1 MGAPPFSRPRAS
13 RTGLRLTGAVLI
25 AVLAAG
31 CSGGGGAKSVTPPTG
46 SQPNKGTAS
55 VTFTMHWG
63 TTTTSSAHRG
73 TRYVPVTARSVS
85 VTVNGGTPQYVNA
98 PVPPPS
104 PPISTIVIDAPVGT
118 DTFAFA
124 TYDDQNG
131 QGNVLSR
138 ASVTQ
143 NIVLGAGNVV
153 SAALNGVVVS
163 LAISLSNPAPN
174 AGVSSTVNVN
184 VAAKDADGNTIIDP
198 ADYSTPIRLS
208 VIDDTNS
215 GTLSLSRTT
224 LPNSSTT
231 ATLTYN
237 GGTLNSGLPDGPVAF
252 VVARATGVATQAAAF
267 TPTPKYYTMATA
279 GSAGSPGFTSGNRP
293 QWIAA
298 GSDGNMW
305 FTEFPGNTVAK
316 ITPAGVVTECP
327 AIPTAASNPQGI
339 IGASDDNLWFTEFA
353 GSKITR
359 VTTAC
364 VYTENATLFAGDGP
378 ELLTDRGDGNIWFT
392 GFTGNH
398 VGFQGITSGV
408 SGETTVPTPNSHP
421 YGIAPAPDLN
431 LYFTENAVDQLGR
444 IPMLFGAITEVPL
457 PAGSAPAQIVRG
469 PATETSCGGG
479 PCMWF
484 TEFGTSRVARLNPA
498 GWPAPGIEEF
508 PTSTASSNPLGI
520 AAGKDSALWFTE
532 SGLDRLGRVSL
543 NGSVSEYIPS
553 PPLTGLGAKGV
564 AVAPDGSI
572 WIAAPG
578 TGVAP
583 GRIIKLVY

>member
-1 MGAPPFSRPRAS
+1 MGVLPFNRPRAS
-13 RTGLRLTGAVLI
+13 RLGQRLIGAAFI

-31 CSGGGGAKSVTPPTG
+31 CSGGGGAKSVTPSTA

-63 TTTTSSAHRG
+63 TG
-73 TRYVPVTARSVS
+73 TAAVQRTPRYVPATARSVS
-85 VTVNGGTPQYVNA
+85 VTVNNGNPQYLNA
-98 PVPPPS
+98 PA
-104 PPISTIVIDAPVGT
+104 STIVIDAPVGT
-118 DTFAFA
+118 DTFLFQ

-143 NIVLGAGNVV
+143 NVVLGAANVV
-153 SAALNGVVVS
+153 SAVLNGVVVS
-163 LAISLSNPAPN
+163 VTISLSNPAPN
-174 AGVSSTVNVN
+174 AGVPATVNVN
-184 VAAKDADGNTIIDP
+184 AAAKDADGNTIVGP
-198 ADYSTPIRLS
+198 GDYSTPIRLS
-208 VIDDTNS
+208 IQDDTNS
-215 GTLSLSRTT
+215 GTLSLSTTT
-224 LPNSSTT
+224 LPNPSTT

-252 VVARATGVATQAAAF
+252 VVARATGVSTQAAAF
-267 TPTPKYYTMATA
+267 TPTPTFYQFSIPVAA
-279 GSAGSPGFTSGNRP
+279 NRP

-339 IGASDDNLWFTEFA
+339 IGASDGNLWFTEFA

-364 VYTENATLFAGDGP
+364 AYTEFSTLFAGDGP
-378 ELLTDRGDGNIWFT
+378 QLLTDRGDGNIWFT

-457 PAGSAPAQIVRG
+457 ATGSAPTQIVRG
-469 PATETSCGGG
+469 PSTETTCGGG

-498 GWPAPGIEEF
+498 GWPAPTINEF
-508 PTSTASSNPLGI
+508 PTTTASSNPIGI
-520 AAGKDSALWFTE
+520 VAGKDGALWVTE
-532 SGLDRLGRVSL
+532 SGLDKIGRVSV
-543 NGSVSEYIPS
+543 NGSVSEYTS
-553 PPLTGLGAKGV
+553 PVTGLGLKGI

-572 WIAAPG
+572 WFAESG
-578 TGVAP
+578 TGLNP
-583 GRIIKLVY
+583 GRIGKLVY

>member
-1 MGAPPFSRPRAS
+1 MRLMGAVF
-13 RTGLRLTGAVLI
+13 V

-31 CSGGGGAKSVTPPTG
+31 CSGGGGGKSVTPPTG
-46 SQPNKGTAS
+46 SQPSNAMAS

-63 TTTTSSAHRG
+63 TGTSMVRRG
-73 TRYVPVTARSVS
+73 PSYVPATARSVS
-85 VTVNGGTPQYVNA
+85 VTVNGGTPQYLNA
-98 PVPPPS
+98 PA
-104 PPISTIVIDAPVGT
+104 STIVIDAQVGT

-138 ASVTQ
+138 ASVTK
-143 NIVLGAGNVV
+143 NIVLGGANTV
-153 SAALNGVVVS
+153 SAVLNGVVVS
-163 LAISLSNPAPN
+163 LAISLTNPSPN
-174 AGVSSTVNVN
+174 AGVPCCTSPANTVI
-184 VAAKDADGNTIIDP
+184 VAAKDADGNTIVGP
-198 ADYSTPIRLS
+198 GDYSTPIALS
-208 VIDDTNS
+208 LRDDTNS
-215 GTLSLSRTT
+215 GTLSLSTTT

-237 GGTLNSGLPDGPVAF
+237 GGTLNSGLPDGPIAF
-252 VVARATGVATQAAAF
+252 VVARATGVPTVAAAF
-267 TPTPKYYTMATA
+267 TPSPTFYAMGTA
-279 GSAGSPGFTSGNRP
+279 GVSPGFTSGNRP

-305 FTEFPGNTVAK
+305 FTEQPGNTVAK

-327 AIPTAASNPQGI
+327 AIPTLASDPRGI
-339 IGASDDNLWFTEFA
+339 IGASDGNLWFTEFA

-364 VYTENATLFAGDGP
+364 AYTEFSTLFATDGP
-378 ELLTDRGDGNIWFT
+378 QLLTDRGDGNVWFT

-398 VGFQGITSGV
+398 VGFQGLTSGV
-408 SGETTVPTPNSHP
+408 SGETTVPTANSHP
-421 YGIAPAPDLN
+421 FGIAPAPDLN

-457 PAGSAPAQIVRG
+457 ATGSAPEQIVRG
-469 PATETSCGGG
+469 PATETTCGGG

-498 GWPAPGIEEF
+498 GWPAPTISEF
-508 PTSTASSNPLGI
+508 PTTTASSNPIGI
-520 AAGKDSALWFTE
+520 TAGKDGALWVTE
-532 SGLDRLGRVSL
+532 SGLDKIGRVSV
-543 NGSVSEYIPS
+543 NGSVSEYTS
-553 PPLTGLGAKGV
+553 PVTGLGLKGI

-572 WIAAPG
+572 WFAESG
-578 TGVAP
+578 TGLNP
-583 GRIIKLVY
+583 GRVGKLVY

>member
-1 MGAPPFSRPRAS
+1 MGVPRFDRPRI
-13 RTGLRLTGAVLI
+13 LRPGQRLIGAIFI
-25 AVLAAG
+25 AVFAAG
-31 CSGGGGAKSVTPPTG
+31 CSGGGGAKSVAPPTA
-46 SQPNKGTAS
+46 SQPSKGTAS

-63 TTTTSSAHRG
+63 TG
-73 TRYVPVTARSVS
+73 TAAVKRSPRYNPATARSMS
-85 VTVNGGTPQYVNA
+85 VTVNNGTPQYLNA
-98 PVPPPS
+98 PAT
-104 PPISTIVIDAPVGT
+104 TIVIDAPVGT

-143 NIVLGAGNVV
+143 NVVLGAANTVTAV
-153 SAALNGVVVS
+153 LNGVITT
-163 LAISLSNPAPN
+163 LTISLSNPAPN
-174 AGVSSTVNVN
+174 AGVPATVNVN
-184 VAAKDADGNTIIDP
+184 ASAKDADGNTIVGP
-198 ADYSTPIRLS
+198 GDYSTPIRLS
-208 VIDDTNS
+208 IQDDTSS
-215 GTLSLSRTT
+215 GTLSLSTTT

-252 VVARATGVATQAAAF
+252 VVARATGVPTQAAAF
-267 TPTPKYYTMATA
+267 TPTPTFYQFSIPVAA
-279 GSAGSPGFTSGNRP
+279 NRP

-339 IGASDDNLWFTEFA
+339 VGASDGNLWFTEFA

-364 VYTENATLFAGDGP
+364 AYTEFSTLFASDGP
-378 ELLTDRGDGNIWFT
+378 QLLTDRGDGNLWFA
-392 GFTGNH
+392 GYTGNH

-457 PAGSAPAQIVRG
+457 ATGSSPRQIVRG
-469 PATETSCGGG
+469 PATETTCGGG

-498 GWPAPGIEEF
+498 GWPAPTINEF
-508 PTSTASSNPLGI
+508 PTVTASSGPTGI
-520 AAGKDSALWFTE
+520 TVGKDGGLWFTE
-532 SGLDRLGRVSL
+532 PGNSVQLDKIGRVSI
-543 NGSVSEYIPS
+543 NGTVSEYSS
-553 PPLTGLGAKGV
+553 PVTGLGLQGIG
-564 AVAPDGSI
+564 VAPDGSI
-572 WIAAPG
+572 WFAESG
-578 TGVAP
+578 TGLNP
-583 GRIIKLVY
+583 GRVGKLVY

>member
-1 MGAPPFSRPRAS
+1 MGVLPFNRPRAS
-13 RTGLRLTGAVLI
+13 RPALRLTGAVLI

-46 SQPNKGTAS
+46 SQPSKGTAS

-63 TTTTSSAHRG
+63 TGTSMMRRG
-73 TRYVPVTARSVS
+73 PRYVPATARSVS
-85 VTVNGGTPQYVNA
+85 VTVNGGTPQYLNA
-98 PVPPPS
+98 PA
-104 PPISTIVIDAPVGT
+104 STIVIDAPVGT
-118 DTFAFA
+118 DTFDFA

-143 NIVLGAGNVV
+143 SIVLGGANTVTAV
-153 SAALNGVVVS
+153 LNGVIVS
-163 LAISLSNPAPN
+163 LRITLSNPAPN
-174 AGVSSTVNVN
+174 AGVPATVNVN
-184 VAAKDADGNTIIDP
+184 VSGRDADGNTIVGP
-198 ADYSTPIRLS
+198 GDYSTPIRLS
-208 VIDDTNS
+208 ISDDTNS
-215 GTLSLSRTT
+215 GTLSLSTTT
-224 LPNSSTT
+224 LPNPATT

-267 TPTPKYYTMATA
+267 TPTPTFYQFSIPVAA
-279 GSAGSPGFTSGNRP
+279 NRP

-339 IGASDDNLWFTEFA
+339 IGASDGNLWFTEFA

-364 VYTENATLFAGDGP
+364 AYTEFSTLFAGDGP
-378 ELLTDRGDGNIWFT
+378 QLLTDRGDGNIWFT

-421 YGIAPAPDLN
+421 FGIAPAPDLN

-457 PAGSAPAQIVRG
+457 QTGSAPEQIVRG

-498 GWPAPGIEEF
+498 GWPAPTIDEF
-508 PTSTASSNPLGI
+508 PTVTASSNPVGI
-520 AAGKDSALWFTE
+520 IAGKDGALWFTE
-532 SGLDRLGRVSL
+532 SGLDRIGRVSI
-543 NGSVSEYIPS
+543 NGTVSEYTS
-553 PPLTGLGAKGV
+553 PVTGLGLQGIG
-564 AVAPDGSI
+564 VAPDGSI
-572 WIAAPG
+572 WFAESG
-578 TGVAP
+578 TGLNP
-583 GRIIKLVY
+583 GRVGKLVY

>member
-1 MGAPPFSRPRAS
+1 MGQ
-13 RTGLRLTGAVLI
+13 RLIGAVSI

-31 CSGGGGAKSVTPPTG
+31 CSGGGGANSVTPSKA
-46 SQPNKGTAS
+46 SQPSKGTAS

-63 TTTTSSAHRG
+63 TG
-73 TRYVPVTARSVS
+73 TAAVQRNPKYVPATARSVS
-85 VTVNGGTPQYVNA
+85 VNVNNGTPQYLNA
-98 PVPPPS
+98 PLT
-104 PPISTIVIDAPVGT
+104 TIVIDAPVGT

-143 NIVLGAGNVV
+143 NVVLGGANVV
-153 SAALNGVVVS
+153 SAVLNGVIVS
-163 LAISLSNPAPN
+163 VTISLSNPAPN
-174 AGVSSTVNVN
+174 AGVPATVNVN
-184 VAAKDADGNTIIDP
+184 AAAKDADGNTIVGP
-198 ADYSTPIRLS
+198 GDYSTPIRLS
-208 VIDDTNS
+208 IQDDTSS
-215 GTLSLSRTT
+215 GTLSLSTTT
-224 LPNSSTT
+224 LPNASTT

-237 GGTLNSGLPDGPVAF
+237 GGTLNSGLPDGPIAF

-267 TPTPKYYTMATA
+267 TPTPTFYQFSIPVAANK
-279 GSAGSPGFTSGNRP
+279 P

-339 IGASDDNLWFTEFA
+339 IGASDGNLWFTEFA

-364 VYTENATLFAGDGP
+364 AYTEFSTLFASDGP
-378 ELLTDRGDGNIWFT
+378 QLLTDRGDGNVWFT

-398 VGFQGITSGV
+398 VGFQGLTSGV

-444 IPMLFGAITEVPL
+444 IPMLFGAVTEVPL
-457 PAGSAPAQIVRG
+457 PTGSAPTQIVRG

-498 GWPAPGIEEF
+498 GWPAPTIDQF
-508 PTSTASSNPLGI
+508 PTTTASSNPLGI
-520 AAGKDSALWFTE
+520 TAGKDGALWVTE
-532 SGLDRLGRVSL
+532 SGLDRIGRVSV
-543 NGSVSEYIPS
+543 NGSVSEYTS
-553 PPLTGLGAKGV
+553 PVTGLGLKGI

-572 WIAAPG
+572 WFAESG
-578 TGVAP
+578 TGLNP
-583 GRIIKLVY
+583 GRVGKLVY